1 MCRARHTVGFHSACI
16 LSCGSLGSNHFSQ
29 KFESI
34 LWPMPKQG
42 GPYSW
47 ASASTLGTLGPSRQI
62 GLISSESVSCE
73 SPFNSGDKHCCCWW
87 GWRRPTEQPFTGC
100 LPISPHEQDGWTNC
114 RLCFSGKA
122 GPSTC
127 RLPFREGAVRKGCR
141 QESQSQHGP
150 KMGGEGA
157 AESDFSDHGQGE
169 KEKVKAGELRVSFRS
184 ELWGQAEKGRAGEE
198 IRGVGNWK
206 EVRSN
211 MCGDLQKWL

>member
-1 MCRARHTVGFHSACI
+1 
-16 LSCGSLGSNHFSQ
+16 
-29 KFESI
+29 
-34 LWPMPKQG
+34 MPQQG

-73 SPFNSGDKHCCCWW
+73 PPFNM
-87 GWRRPTEQPFTGC
+87 E
-100 LPISPHEQDGWTNC
+100 INIAAADGGEGGQQSSHSQAVCQSALTSRTNC
-114 RLCFSGKA
+114 RLRFSGRA

-184 ELWGQAEKGRAGEE
+184 EL
-198 IRGVGNWK
+198 
-206 EVRSN
+206 
-211 MCGDLQKWL
+211 